1 MEEKDK
7 ELIAKALALTM
18 PISKY
23 ETEADWYNDFKKIY
37 RKLRK
42 TN

>member
-7 ELIAKALALTM
+7 AIIAKALALTM

-23 ETEADWYNDFKKIY
+23 ETEAEWYDDFKKIY
-37 RKLRK
+37 RKIRK
-42 TN
+42 TE